1 MGSVEE
7 TVMARYAE
15 GATQRQESLCCPVEY
30 DSSLLEMLPQEI
42 VDKDYGCGDPSRY
55 VTKGD
60 VVLDLGSGGGKI
72 CYMTAQLVGEKGRVI
87 GVDMTDE
94 MLDLAR
100 RYQVEMADKLGGD
113 RVEFKKGFIQDLGLD
128 VDAMEAYLQAN
139 PVHNGEDLLRLDNW
153 KSEQRRLRPLI
164 ASNSVDLVIS
174 NCVLNLVANADRQQL
189 IEEIFRVLRPGGRV
203 AISDI
208 ISDDQVP
215 QELQQDPDL
224 WSGCLSGA
232 FQEKEFLNS
241 FLTAGFVAVGYD
253 KWESQPWQVVDEIE
267 FRSVVL
273 MAVKPAVSECLDIGQ
288 AVIYKGPYSQV
299 EDDEGH
305 VYPRGERIAV
315 CERTF
320 EFLTEGP
327 HQSDFVGVNPQT
339 PKPAVSFCAPAG
351 TVRSIQET
359 RGGSQI
365 VSNSEQCC
373 ESTGTGCC

>member
-1 MGSVEE
+1 MSSVEE

-15 GATQRQESLCCPVEY
+15 GAMHRQEALCCPVDY
-30 DSSLLEMLPQEI
+30 DSSLLKMLPQEI
-42 VDKDYGCGDPSRY
+42 IDKDYGCGDPSRY
-55 VTKGD
+55 VREGD

-100 RYQVEMADKLGGD
+100 KYQAEMAEKLGSD
-113 RVEFKKGFIQDLGLD
+113 RVEFKKGFIQDLALD
-128 VDAMEAYLQAN
+128 VDAMEEYLKAN
-139 PVHNGEDLLRLDNW
+139 PVRNSEDLLRLDGW
-153 KSEQRRLRPLI
+153 KSQQRRWRPLI
-164 ASNSVDLVIS
+164 ESNSVDLVIS
-174 NCVLNLVANADRQQL
+174 NCVLNLVANVDRQRL
-189 IEEIFRVLRPGGRV
+189 IEEIFRVLRPGGRL

-208 ISDDQVP
+208 VSDEQVP
-215 QELQQDPDL
+215 QELQQDPVL

-241 FLTAGFVAVGYD
+241 FLAAGFVTVSYD

-273 MAVKPAVSECLDIGQ
+273 MAVKPVDSDCLDIGQ
-288 AVIYKGPYSQV
+288 AVIYKGPYSHV

-305 VYPRGERIAV
+305 AFPRGERIAV

-320 EFLTEGP
+320 KFLTEGP
-327 HQSDFVGVNPQT
+327 HRSDFIGINPKT
-339 PKPAVSFCAPAG
+339 PKPAVRFCAPAG
-351 TVRSIQET
+351 TIRSVQET

-365 VSNSEQCC
+365 VNGSEQSSNCC
-373 ESTGTGCC
+373 

>member
-1 MGSVEE
+1 MSSVEE

-15 GATQRQESLCCPVEY
+15 GAMQRQEALCCPVDY
-30 DSSLLEMLPQEI
+30 DSSLLKMLPQEI
-42 VDKDYGCGDPSRY
+42 IDKDYGCGDPSRY
-55 VTKGD
+55 VREGD

-72 CYMTAQLVGEKGRVI
+72 CYMAAQLVGEKGRVI

-100 RYQVEMADKLGGD
+100 KYQTEMAEKLGSD
-113 RVEFKKGFIQDLGLD
+113 RVEFKKGFIQDLALD
-128 VDAMEAYLQAN
+128 VDVMELYLKAN
-139 PVHNGEDLLRLDNW
+139 PVHNSEDLLRLDGW
-153 KSEQRRLRPLI
+153 KSQQRRLRPLVE
-164 ASNSVDLVIS
+164 SNSVDLVIS
-174 NCVLNLVANADRQQL
+174 NCVLNLVANVDRQRL

-208 ISDDQVP
+208 VSDEQVP

-241 FLTAGFVAVGYD
+241 FLAAGFVTVRYD

-273 MAVKPAVSECLDIGQ
+273 MAVKPVDSDCLDIGQ

-305 VYPRGERIAV
+305 AFPRGERIAV

-320 EFLTEGP
+320 KFLTEGP
-327 HQSDFVGVNPQT
+327 HQSDFIGINPKT

-351 TVRSIQET
+351 TIRPVQET

-365 VSNSEQCC
+365 VNGSEQSNNCC
-373 ESTGTGCC
+373 